1 MTLSVMAQVAAL
13 PDKSTDELKAM
24 WGDLFGSKS
33 PPYNRS
39 FLVNRLAYRIQE
51 LAFGG
56 LNESVEKR
64 LETMSR
70 DPAYADPAKT
80 RGRVINRPI
89 AGTRLIREWQ
99 GVEHHVTVHDDGFEY
114 QGCKY
119 KSLSV
124 IARTITGTRWSGP
137 VFFGLK
143 KPGSK

>member
-1 MTLSVMAQVAAL
+1 MNLSVMAQVAAL
-13 PDKSTDELKAM
+13 PDKPTGELKRM
-24 WGDLFGSKS
+24 WQDLFETKA

-39 FLVNRLAYRIQE
+39 FLIKRLSYRLQE

-56 LNESVEKR
+56 LSEKTEER
-64 LETMSR
+64 LDAMAN
-70 DPAYADPAKT
+70 DPDCADPARMK
-80 RGRVINRPI
+80 RKSEFHPI
-89 AGTRLIREWQ
+89 AGTRLIREWK
-99 GVEHHVTVHDDGFEY
+99 GVEHQVTVLDDGFEY